1 MIRLQRIRIDSE
13 KENSVMMFEDGI
25 LVMAYSKKN
34 IVRLSIAHRVKHEL
48 TTTE

>member
-1 MIRLQRIRIDSE
+1 MNDT
-13 KENSVMMFEDGI
+13 KKNSVMMFEDGI